1 MSVERIEGTVTKG
14 VTLKPEE
21 AKKVLE
27 VCKSLGYR
35 QWAPC
40 LRHLVLKCVEV
51 RCWEKQGG

>member
-1 MSVERIEGTVTKG
+1 MSMEGTVTKG

-27 VCKSLGYR
+27 VCKELGYR

-40 LRHLVLKCVEV
+40 LRHLLLKCIEV
-51 RCWEKQGG
+51 RCWGKQES